1 MKIRAFITTLLL
13 LFSIDQALAK
23 VKTDEE
29 SRHGVEPFTFPT
41 SRKRLIP
48 RQILA
53 NKKKEPTTHHLIREN
68 DSNDFERNLELAT
81 RSLQGVFGFFS
92 SDDDS
97 ETGGVDTVVEEMN
110 EVDDDGDGDM
120 PINPDYFIFGMII
133 GTMFPPAIPFVW
145 ILWLFMTLFNTFI
158 KCDDDDPDSTPSPSV
173 STVNPTKNPTPAP
186 SVFASS
192 SPSIT
197 NAPSLSALPSAAP

>member
-13 LFSIDQALAK
+13 LFSIDQAVAE
-23 VKTDEE
+23 VNTDEE
-29 SRHGVEPFTFPT
+29 SHHDVEPFTFPT

-53 NKKKEPTTHHLIREN
+53 DKKKEPTTHHLIQEN
-68 DSNDFERNLELAT
+68 NSNDFERNLELAM
-81 RSLQGVFGFFS
+81 RSLQGGFGFFS
-92 SDDDS
+92 SDDS
-97 ETGGVDTVVEEMN
+97 GTGGVDTVVEEMN
-110 EVDDDGDGDM
+110 EVDDDGDADL
-120 PINPDYFIFGMII
+120 PINPDYFLFGMIL

-145 ILWLFMTLFNTFI
+145 ILWLFMILFNKFI
-158 KCDDDDPDSTPSPSV
+158 KCDDPDSTPSPSV
-173 STVNPTKNPTPAP
+173 GVPTVNPTKNPTPAP

-197 NAPSLSALPSAAP
+197 NAPSLSAAPSGAP